1 MQIFSTIKK
10 VGFVIMFN
18 VAVAQSGG
26 PTAAINSS
34 LAGVFTAALES
45 DEIGTIYG
53 SVNGIEGVL
62 KDEFVDLQ
70 KILTSEHD
78 IDLLMKTPS
87 TVLGSCR
94 FKLKNAEE
102 DDSDYR
108 RAAEVFAKH
117 DIKAFF
123 YIGGNDSMDT
133 VMKLDKWF
141 KANGIDIK
149 VVGVPKTIDND
160 VMATDHTPG
169 FGSAAKYVATSM
181 QEIIRDSRVYS
192 IPSVTIVE
200 IMGRDA
206 GWLTASSCVLRA
218 NGEPAP
224 HLIYLP
230 ESEFSIEKF
239 LDDIRIAQQ
248 KYKAV
253 IVAVSE
259 GIKFDDEKY
268 LASGFSSEL
277 TDAFGHKYLS
287 GVGKYLEKI
296 VGANIGCKVR
306 SIELNVMQRC
316 SSHIASL
323 TDITEAKTIGEEAVK
338 AALRGDSGVMMI
350 FKRISNNP
358 YRVEVVTADISG
370 IANKEKFFPSE
381 WINSKGNNVTV
392 DALNYFLPL
401 IQGEPVIEYMNGIP
415 VHFRLNQ

>member
-1 MQIFSTIKK
+1 
-10 VGFVIMFN
+10 MFN
-18 VAVAQSGG
+18 IAVAQSGG

-34 LAGVFTAALES
+34 LAGVFTAALEC

-53 SVNGIEGVL
+53 SINGIEGVL
-62 KDEFVDLQ
+62 RDEFVDLQ
-70 KILTSEHD
+70 KILTSDYD

-94 FKLKNAEE
+94 FKLKNADE
-102 DDSDYR
+102 DDSDYKK
-108 RAAEVFAKH
+108 AAEIFAKH
-117 DIKAFF
+117 NIRAFF

-141 KANGIDIK
+141 KENHINVK

-230 ESEFSIEKF
+230 ESEFSIDKF
-239 LDDIRIAQQ
+239 LDDIRTAQQ

-253 IVAVSE
+253 IIAVSE

-323 TDITEAKTIGEEAVK
+323 TDITEAKTIGEEAVR
-338 AALRGDSGVMMI
+338 AALRGESGVMMV

-358 YRVEVVTADISG
+358 YRVEVVSADISG
-370 IANKEKFFPSE
+370 IANKEKFFPAE

-401 IQGEPVIEYMNGIP
+401 IQGEPQIEYMNGIP